1 MLKVSDISFA
11 MEALNV
17 LPGDVIMIHGDA
29 IVAAQLEGNKSKKIY
44 NFINEIIS
52 FLGKKGTI
60 VFPSFTYSSTKS
72 EIFNVQKSQSVV
84 GLLSESFRKYDG
96 VVRSRNPIFSVCSFG
111 KYKKDFEYSCINDCF
126 GENSCFGL
134 LHSYG
139 GKLINI
145 ACNFEVTY
153 LHYVEQKKRFLI
165 HF

>member
-44 NFINEIIS
+44 NFIKEIIS

-84 GLLSESFRKYDG
+84 GLLSESFRK
-96 VVRSRNPIFSVCSFG
+96 
-111 KYKKDFEYSCINDCF
+111 
-126 GENSCFGL
+126 
-134 LHSYG
+134 
-139 GKLINI
+139 
-145 ACNFEVTY
+145 
-153 LHYVEQKKRFLI
+153 
-165 HF
+165 